1 MFKNMSRKEA
11 CKMRKARAYP
21 FFTIPEGIV
30 DILFQNSPS
39 REVDITDYRSSYQN
53 VQWVEIDLKTVVHYS
68 LYFILC
74 FTLVDMTFV

>member
-1 MFKNMSRKEA
+1 MSRKEA

-39 REVDITDYRSSYQN
+39 REVDITDYRSPYDHF
-53 VQWVEIDLKTVVHYS
+53 VPWVEIDLKTVVHFS